1 MANLEQLRSSL
12 HSNLEEVRPSFIHLF
27 IRLKKTKCE
36 SENVKK
42 VKKLSR
48 VTWPHYS
55 ASEFSFKTRVNSEC
69 RQHCIQHC
77 HSLFTISKL

>member
-1 MANLEQLRSSL
+1 MVHHDVKDGNSHKWALLRGNAIGVDMANLEQLRSSL

-42 VKKLSR
+42 VKK
-48 VTWPHYS
+48 
-55 ASEFSFKTRVNSEC
+55 
-69 RQHCIQHC
+69 
-77 HSLFTISKL
+77 